1 MPANPPDTSDW
12 PIADD
17 IDFATEVDEDRE
29 SMPATRENHR
39 PEFQLLTDAELESVP
54 APEYGVEGLL
64 VRESFAF
71 AFGPPASGKTF
82 FAVEVARS
90 IAAGR
95 RALGLRTVQGPVV
108 YIAGEGGKRGIAKRL
123 RAWSAANNDGAAVP
137 DFYVVPRPVPMLDAV
152 AVARFVAD
160 VRATVGKHVE
170 MFVIDTLARC
180 TGGGDENSASD
191 MGRFVSACD
200 VLRGSFGA
208 TVLAVH
214 HSGKTADA
222 GMRGSTALHGA
233 ADTEL
238 RVQKDSTGLITV
250 VCTKQKDDDPPAP
263 LRLRLEVVPGIGS
276 CVLVRDGSPVEPEP
290 DVLDKPRALACLTA
304 LRGLGASGS
313 YADWQKASGLPS
325 TSFNRLRSELVVK
338 RLVEPLGDRYR
349 VAREAESRL

>member
-238 RVQKDSTGLITV
+238 RGQAIA
-250 VCTKQKDDDPPAP
+250 KDDKLVMWYISANRDEEVFDDPFRFDIERQPNEHLAFGGGGPHFCLGASLARMELRVLFEELARRVPVLRSLGHPAP
-263 LRLRLEVVPGIGS
+263 LRSNVVAGIKHLPVDLS
-276 CVLVRDGSPVEPEP
+276 ASPV
-290 DVLDKPRALACLTA
+290 R
-304 LRGLGASGS
+304 SG
-313 YADWQKASGLPS
+313 
-325 TSFNRLRSELVVK
+325 
-338 RLVEPLGDRYR
+338 
-349 VAREAESRL
+349 